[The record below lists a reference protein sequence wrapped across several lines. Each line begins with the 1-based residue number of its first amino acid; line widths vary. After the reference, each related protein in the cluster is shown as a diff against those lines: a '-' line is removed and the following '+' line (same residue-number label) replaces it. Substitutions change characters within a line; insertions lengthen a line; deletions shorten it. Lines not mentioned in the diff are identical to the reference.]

1 MSDPNRA
8 SYDPTPK
15 EHITSISRQPR
26 DCFTETEHCEHQP
39 EPLRTEMKT
48 SQPGIMSISWD
59 RSQISNRDRGITSIS
74 WVDCVPSGSKNPA
87 SLASAG
93 LVGSDLTPHRQH
105 QLDQLRRI

>member
-26 DCFTETEHCEHQP
+26 DCFTEAENCEHQP

-74 WVDCVPSGSKNPA
+74 WDAPVYLATWGPA
-87 SLASAG
+87 DTTNVHQ
-93 LVGSDLTPHRQH
+93 VG
-105 QLDQLRRI
+105 

>member
-26 DCFTETEHCEHQP
+26 DCFTEAENCEHQP

-59 RSQISNRDRGITSIS
+59 APVYLATWG
-74 WVDCVPSGSKNPA
+74 PA
-87 SLASAG
+87 DTTNVHQ
-93 LVGSDLTPHRQH
+93 VG
-105 QLDQLRRI
+105 